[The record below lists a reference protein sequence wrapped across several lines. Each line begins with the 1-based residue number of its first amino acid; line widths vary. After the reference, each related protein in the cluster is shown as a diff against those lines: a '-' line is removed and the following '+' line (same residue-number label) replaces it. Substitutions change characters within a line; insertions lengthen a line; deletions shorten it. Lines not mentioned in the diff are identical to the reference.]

1 MTGFDLISVSGSSG
15 LSLLSDSSDANES
28 TLAERAGTSTF
39 FGRGEIS
46 VEVG

>member
-1 MTGFDLISVSGSSG
+1 MTGFDLTSVSGSSG
-15 LSLLSDSSDANES
+15 LSLLSESSDANES
-28 TLAERAGTSTF
+28 TLAERAGISTF